1 MLAPWKKICDKPRQH
16 IKKQRHYFVNRC
28 LYSQSYVFVVINEW
42 VWELN
47 HKEGWAP
54 KNWCF
59 QIVEKTLES
68 SLDCKE
74 IQPVHPKGNQSWISI
89 GRSDAESPIFWP
101 PDAKSWLW
109 KDPYMGKDWGQEEK
123 GMAEDKM
130 VGCHHWL
137 TRQEFQQTL
146 GDSEGQGSLAC
157 CSPWV
162 CSVRHNIATGQQQQQ
177 NAFLFSSFYF
187 YELCVYTLLSW
198 IHFMI
203 AGDFHLC
210 FIVSPGLVTD
220 VFQNISFLY
229 KAHVCLSPPQ

>member
-1 MLAPWKKICDKPRQH
+1 MNECESWT
-16 IKKQRHYFVNRC
+16 IKKAEHPKIDAFKLWCWRRLLRVPWTARRSN
-28 LYSQSYVFVVINEW
+28 QSI
-42 VWELN
+42 L
-47 HKEGWAP
+47 
-54 KNWCF
+54 
-59 QIVEKTLES
+59 
-68 SLDCKE
+68 KE
-74 IQPVHPKGNQSWISI
+74 INPEYSLEGQMLNLQYFGHLMQRADSG
-89 GRSDAESPIFWP
+89 
-101 PDAKSWLW
+101 
-109 KDPYMGKDWGQEEK
+109 KDPYMGKDWEQEEK

>member
-16 IKKQRHYFVNRC
+16 IKKQRHYFANKG

-59 QIVEKTLES
+59 QIVVLEKTLES

-74 IQPVHPKGNQSWISI
+74 IQPVHPKGNQSWIFI

-109 KDPYMGKDWGQEEK
+109 KRPLYGEK
-123 GMAEDKM
+123 IEGRRRRGWQRIKWLDVITDSLDKNFSKLWET
-130 VGCHHWL
+130 VK
-137 TRQEFQQTL
+137 
-146 GDSEGQGSLAC
+146 
-157 CSPWV
+157 
-162 CSVRHNIATGQQQQQ
+162 VRGAWHAAVHGF
-177 NAFLFSSFYF
+177 A
-187 YELCVYTLLSW
+187 
-198 IHFMI
+198 
-203 AGDFHLC
+203 
-210 FIVSPGLVTD
+210 VSDT
-220 VFQNISFLY
+220 I
-229 KAHVCLSPPQ
+229 